1 VIFENHSCVQMSI
14 PKTGTYSMYAMINEL
29 PLGDRIEDV
38 IRSDANAGRLDDSS
52 FLGSG
57 AMGSAFR
64 VTDAGPSLFKYDFHT
79 HGHFT
84 YTQWLKYLEAIPY
97 RSSFSKYQ
105 DFMTFSFV
113 RNPYDRMV
121 SIWRAHY
128 DAHERNLPDP
138 VRFREFCI
146 RYIAPY
152 AGTESGF
159 CFTNGLMY
167 RFLTQTEFLVDDINN
182 RQICLGTAAKIE
194 NAGRIYDKLRDLN
207 PSLPKFSQICQWTVE
222 GFVASEWLFTF
233 REFCVR
239 HLPPGANDDLLRS
252 KRSKLCFTNGLL
264 YRFLTQTGFLVDD
277 AGQIGVDF
285 VGRIENLKDDY
296 EKLRDLNPSLPN
308 FNEGYHLNKSERE
321 HRLTLD
327 YQHYYYDKDIKEMIY
342 DIFEE
347 DFINFGYEK

>member
-1 VIFENHSCVQMSI
+1 
-14 PKTGTYSMYAMINEL
+14 MYGMINEL
-29 PLGDRIEDV
+29 PLGDAIEDV
-38 IRSDANAGRLDDSS
+38 IRSGANEGRLDDSS

-57 AMGSAFR
+57 AMGSSFR
-64 VTDAGPSLFKYDFHT
+64 DNSIYKYDFCT

-84 YTQWLKYLEAIPY
+84 YRQWLKYLEIT
-97 RSSFSKYQ
+97 RTDDRFSKYQ

-128 DAHERNLPDP
+128 GGSYPHSLPAP
-138 VRFREFCI
+138 LRFREFCI
-146 RYIAPY
+146 RHIAPY

-167 RFLTQTEFLVDDINN
+167 RFLTQTD
-182 RQICLGTAAKIE
+182 
-194 NAGRIYDKLRDLN
+194 
-207 PSLPKFSQICQWTVE
+207 
-222 GFVASEWLFTF
+222 
-233 REFCVR
+233 
-239 HLPPGANDDLLRS
+239 
-252 KRSKLCFTNGLL
+252 
-264 YRFLTQTGFLVDD
+264 FLVDD